1 MAEPSASVEPWD
13 VYEYAVLR
21 VVPRVE
27 RAEFLNVGVLLWCR
41 SREHLAARTALDGPR
56 LLALDPGADVDAVG
70 RHVAALQ
77 RVCAGAAGSG
87 PAGAE
92 AKGPRFRWLTAPRST
107 VLQTSPVHRG
117 VTRDPAA
124 ELEHLFARLVQ
135 RG

>member
-1 MAEPSASVEPWD
+1 VAEPVADPAPWD

-41 SREHLAARTALDGPR
+41 SREHLAARTALDGDR
-56 LLALDPGADVDAVG
+56 LRALDPAADVEAVG

-77 RVCAGAAGSG
+77 RVCAGAADGG
-87 PAGAE
+87 PAAAE

-124 ELEHLFARLVQ
+124 ELEHLFARLV
-135 RG
+135 RLP

>member
-1 MAEPSASVEPWD
+1 MAEPWD

-27 RAEFLNVGVLLWCR
+27 RAEFVNVGVLLWCR
-41 SREHLAARTALDGPR
+41 SREHLAARTAIDPAR
-56 LLALDPGADVDAVG
+56 VLALDPRADVEAVA

-77 RVCAGAAGSG
+77 RVCAGEADGG
-87 PAGAE
+87 PAAAE
-92 AKGPRFRWLTAPRST
+92 ARGPRFRWLTAPRST

-124 ELEHLFARLVQ
+124 ELEHLFARLVELP
-135 RG
+135 